1 MPGEKPTEDP
11 GHASSG
17 DDGSAD
23 QDRRPTR
30 WHPGFA
36 DGRAN
41 RRALL
46 VLTAL
51 RGITPRQLLEVADRE
66 GSASACLAAVK
77 AGRAGSTADREI
89 ARELDPAAIEAAVAA
104 CGARFAP
111 HGSEA
116 YPPQLENLKDPPAGL
131 FIRGRPLP
139 RRDSIVAV
147 VGARNCSDLGR
158 DLALTI
164 GRDLAATGM
173 CTVSGAA
180 RGIDA
185 AAHEGSLE
193 AGGGTVAVLGCG
205 IDVGYPRGSR
215 ALIARIAEV
224 GTLVSEYPPG
234 VPPEPFRF
242 PARNR
247 IVAALGTALVVV
259 EGAQGSGSM
268 ISAEHALDLGRDVF
282 AVPGAI
288 TNPLAYV
295 PHALIRE
302 GATLIRGVDDLMR
315 DLKLDGGPG
324 LPHRRLDLTLA
335 EQATLDLVTEPVL
348 PEKVGRGLGLSVPDV
363 LPLLVSLEMK
373 GLVRNVG
380 GRFEPRLDARLG

>member
-131 FIRGRPLP
+131 FVRGLPLP
-139 RRDSIVAV
+139 RRDRTVAV
-147 VGARNCSDLGR
+147 VGPATARTWG
-158 DLALTI
+158 
-164 GRDLAATGM
+164 
-173 CTVSGAA
+173 
-180 RGIDA
+180 
-185 AAHEGSLE
+185 GSW
-193 AGGGTVAVLGCG
+193 
-205 IDVGYPRGSR
+205 P
-215 ALIARIAEV
+215 
-224 GTLVSEYPPG
+224 
-234 VPPEPFRF
+234 
-242 PARNR
+242 
-247 IVAALGTALVVV
+247 
-259 EGAQGSGSM
+259 
-268 ISAEHALDLGRDVF
+268 
-282 AVPGAI
+282 
-288 TNPLAYV
+288 
-295 PHALIRE
+295 
-302 GATLIRGVDDLMR
+302 
-315 DLKLDGGPG
+315 
-324 LPHRRLDLTLA
+324 
-335 EQATLDLVTEPVL
+335 
-348 PEKVGRGLGLSVPDV
+348 
-363 LPLLVSLEMK
+363 
-373 GLVRNVG
+373 
-380 GRFEPRLDARLG
+380 